1 MPVNDKFRH
10 LLATLGT
17 SGGFSGRA
25 PRDRGSV
32 QIEK

>member
-1 MPVNDKFRH
+1 MPVNDMFRH

-17 SGGFSGRA
+17 SGGFSGTA

-32 QIEK
+32 STSR